1 MKWNKALLLLLLPI
15 FFISCQKEI
24 KTAEQSRSLGN
35 TAARNNSYNGHLTQ
49 TNTYSSEV
57 AIKWLSMQI
66 RLMSTSG
73 LSNLIL
79 GRPYAYSG
87 IALYESVVPGMP
99 AYQSI
104 APQLNALPALPP
116 TVPGFAYH
124 WPSSANAALAFMT
137 RRMFP
142 NSPAADKARIDSLEN
157 ALNVKYQNEADTA
170 VINRSIEYGRGV
182 AKIVFDWAETDGYL
196 HSNDPYTP
204 PVGDGLWVPTPPAFA
219 KQPAGPYW
227 GNVRTIVPG
236 SVDGTQPGPPISYS
250 TDPTSGFYNMVKYL
264 YDVSQ
269 TLTSNQKAQALF
281 WKDASP
287 GGSVPGHWESIL
299 MQVLQMEN
307 PTLDKAAVAF
317 ALSGIALNDAN
328 IGCWKTKY
336 QYNLVR
342 PVTYVRNVLGHTT
355 WSPVFNTPAH
365 PEYASAHAVLSAAVA
380 EALAN
385 LFGDNYNFTDH
396 SYDNLGFTPRSFN
409 SFQAA
414 AKDASD
420 SRLLAG
426 IHYQPSCDSGLIQG
440 RNVAQKIIGKLKFL
454 KE

>member
-1 MKWNKALLLLLLPI
+1 MKWNNAMIILLLPI

-24 KTAEQSRSLGN
+24 KTAEQSQALGN

-57 AIKWLSMQI
+57 VIKWLGMQI
-66 RLMSTSG
+66 HLMSISG

-79 GRPYAYSG
+79 GRPYGYSG

-99 AYQSI
+99 ASQSI
-104 APQLNALPALPP
+104 APQLNGLPGLPH
-116 TVPGFAYH
+116 TVSGFAYH

-137 RRMFP
+137 RHMFP
-142 NSPAADKARIDSLEN
+142 NSPGADKARIDSLEN
-157 ALNVKYQNEADTA
+157 ALNAEYQNEADTA
-170 VINRSIEYGRGV
+170 VINRSIEYGRAV
-182 AKIVFDWAETDGYL
+182 ATIVFDWAETDGYL
-196 HSNDPYTP
+196 HANDPYTP
-204 PVGDGLWVPTPPAFA
+204 PVGDGLWVPTPPGFA
-219 KQPAGPYW
+219 KQPAAPYW
-227 GNVRTIVPG
+227 GNIRTIVPG
-236 SVDGTQPGPPISYS
+236 SGNGTLPGPPIAYS
-250 TDPTSGFYNMVKYL
+250 TDPSSQFYMMVKHL

-269 TLTSNQKAQALF
+269 SLSSSQKTQALF

-299 MQVLQMEN
+299 MQVLQVEN

-317 ALSGIALNDAN
+317 ALSGVALNDAN
-328 IGCWKTKY
+328 ISCWKAKY

-342 PVTYVRNVLGHTT
+342 PVTYVRNVLGHAT
-355 WSPVFNTPAH
+355 WSPVFSTPAH
-365 PEYASAHAVLSAAVA
+365 PEYPSAHAVLSAAAA
-380 EALAN
+380 EALTN
-385 LFGDNYNFTDH
+385 LFGSTYNFTDH
-396 SYDNLGFTPRSFN
+396 SYDNLGFSPRPFN

-426 IHYQPSCDSGLIQG
+426 IHYQPSCDTGLIQG
-440 RNVAQKIIGKLKFL
+440 SKVGQNIIAKLKFL